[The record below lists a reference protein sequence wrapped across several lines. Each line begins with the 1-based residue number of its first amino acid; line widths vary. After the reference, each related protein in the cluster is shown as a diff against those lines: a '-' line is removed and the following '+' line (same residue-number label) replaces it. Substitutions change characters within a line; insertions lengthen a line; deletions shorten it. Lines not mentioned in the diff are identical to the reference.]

1 MWELDYKE
9 NWVLKNWC
17 FWTVLLEKTLESPLN
32 CKGIKPV
39 HPKGNQSWILTGRTD
54 AKAETPILWPSD
66 VKNRLIGKDP
76 NAGKDWRQEER
87 TTEDEMVGWHHWLD
101 GWVWA
106 SFGVGDGQRSLAC
119 CGLWGRKELDMTEQL
134 NRTERDKGFS
144 KANAEVNKQKTPHL
158 KFIQVVE
165 YINTS
170 QLKQRMVCPPVSEH
184 AYARQCN
191 QLSAIWQLILKFL
204 VKHTTSTGP
213 CTGHSLIRF
222 PNLNFTVWL
231 EGDLWKF
238 T

>member
-1 MWELDYKE
+1 MLGKIE
-9 NWVLKNWC
+9 
-17 FWTVLLEKTLESPLN
+17 
-32 CKGIKPV
+32 
-39 HPKGNQSWILTGRTD
+39 GR
-54 AKAETPILWPSD
+54 
-66 VKNRLIGKDP
+66 RRG
-76 NAGKDWRQEER
+76 RQR
-87 TTEDEMVGWHHWLD
+87 MRWLD
-101 GWVWA
+101 GITDLMDEFEQASGLVMDREVWRA
-106 SFGVGDGQRSLAC
+106 AAYGVAKNWTWLSNWTKQ
-119 CGLWGRKELDMTEQL
+119 
-134 NRTERDKGFS
+134 RDKGIS
-144 KANAEVNKQKTPHL
+144 KANAEVNKQKIPHLL

-184 AYARQCN
+184 AYARQWN